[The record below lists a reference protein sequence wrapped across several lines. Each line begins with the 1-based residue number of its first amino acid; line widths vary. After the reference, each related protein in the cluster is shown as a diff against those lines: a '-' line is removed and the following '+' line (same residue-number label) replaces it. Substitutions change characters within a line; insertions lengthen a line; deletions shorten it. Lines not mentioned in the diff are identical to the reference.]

1 MLSCRMQRGRRT
13 LHLTGGDFKGWFES
27 LRFRPRLSLQEPLQ
41 RTQEETQKR
50 QTDRSVEDETMRL
63 LLIHADR
70 FEYEAREKAVR
81 EPEPLDESHKKGALE
96 NGLVVFSTVEKNDEQ
111 DPGQIATNAASSIEE
126 VLGWLKTKKVMVYPY
141 AHLSTSLAS
150 REPAISILKALEEK
164 LVKKGYEVTR
174 SPFGW
179 YKSFTITAKGHPL
192 SELSRTITVDTKS
205 RQVAPAIQTEY
216 VIMDQEGKLHSPEDF
231 VFSPRDAEFK
241 SLVEKEALKKGLTGG
256 EPHFLDY
263 ARRFGIE
270 WESFADVGQM
280 RFGPESNLIMDLLA
294 EYAGQVIRR
303 IGIPIL
309 NVKGTNMFD
318 VAVKPIKEHLQLF
331 GSRAYEVK
339 VDERT
344 FVLRYA
350 ACFQQFSMVK
360 DWTLSYRTLP
370 FGTFEVAD
378 SYRMEQSGELL
389 LSFRLR
395 KFLMPDLHIYL
406 RNLSEAI
413 EVGKK
418 VHDVIYEE
426 IRKVPREYVSLYNT
440 TRSFFDS
447 HKQLFIDLV
456 KVEKKPILINF
467 VPDGIYYWV
476 LNVEY
481 NIVDD
486 LERPREIATFQI
498 DVGNAER
505 FGISYTNEKG
515 EKQFPVIIH
524 TAVLGGLERYLFALL
539 DSALRLEKSG
549 RKPMLPVWVS
559 PVQVRIIPVAKQFV
573 QPALSLLEQL
583 ETAGMRVDLDDR
595 EDTIQSRVREAELSW
610 VPYVVIYGDREV
622 HGADLSVRA
631 RSDGK
636 EIKMAVSTLVTRI
649 SGELEGYPAR
659 SLSYPKLLT
668 QRPGYKRI

>member
-1 MLSCRMQRGRRT
+1 
-13 LHLTGGDFKGWFES
+13 
-27 LRFRPRLSLQEPLQ
+27 
-41 RTQEETQKR
+41 
-50 QTDRSVEDETMRL
+50 MRL

-70 FEYEAREKAVR
+70 FEYEAREKAVK
-81 EPEPLDESHKKGALE
+81 EPEPLDESHKRGALE

-111 DPGQIATNAASSIEE
+111 DPEQIATNAASSVQE

-141 AHLSTSLAS
+141 AHLSTTLAS
-150 REPAISILKALEEK
+150 REPAISILKALEDK
-164 LVKKGYEVTR
+164 LAQKGYEVTR

-205 RQVAPAIQTEY
+205 RQAAAPVKTEY
-216 VIMDQEGKLHSPEDF
+216 VIMDQEGRLHSPEDF
-231 VFSPRDAEFK
+231 EFKPHDSEFK

-256 EPHFLDY
+256 EPHYLDY

-270 WESFADVGQM
+270 WESYADVGQM

-378 SYRMEQSGELL
+378 SYRLEQSGELL

-406 RNLSEAI
+406 KSVGEAI
-413 EVGKK
+413 RIGDKI
-418 VHDVIYEE
+418 HRTIYEE
-426 IRKVPREYVSLYNT
+426 IRKLNREYVSLYNT
-440 TRSFFDS
+440 TRSFFEANKDS
-447 HKQLFIDLV
+447 FMELV
-456 KVEKKPILINF
+456 KVEKKPILLNF
-467 VPDGIYYWV
+467 VPEGLYYWV

-481 NIVDD
+481 NIIDD
-486 LERPREIATFQI
+486 LDRPREIGTFQI
-498 DVGNAER
+498 DIGNAKR
-505 FGISYTNEKG
+505 FGISYTDEKG

-524 TAVLGGLERYLFALL
+524 SAVIGGLERYLFTLL
-539 DSALRLEKSG
+539 DSAVRLERQGK
-549 RKPMLPVWVS
+549 KPMLPVWIS
-559 PVQVRIIPVAKQFV
+559 PAQVRIIPIANHFVKQGMK
-573 QPALSLLEQL
+573 LLETL
-583 ETAGMRVDLDDR
+583 EKAGIRADLDDR
-595 EDTIQSRVREAELSW
+595 DDTMQSKVRDAELSW
-610 VPYVVIYGDREV
+610 IPYTIIYGE
-622 HGADLSVRA
+622 
-631 RSDGK
+631 K
-636 EIKMAVSTLVTRI
+636 EIKTKELSIRSRADAKESKITLAMFLKRLRAEV
-649 SGELEGYPAR
+649 EGYPVRPLTYPAL
-659 SLSYPKLLT
+659 LS
-668 QRPGYKRI
+668 QRPGYKRM

>member
-1 MLSCRMQRGRRT
+1 MA
-13 LHLTGGDFKGWFES
+13 
-27 LRFRPRLSLQEPLQ
+27 
-41 RTQEETQKR
+41 
-50 QTDRSVEDETMRL
+50 DETVRL
-63 LLIHADR
+63 LLVHADR
-70 FEYEAREKAVR
+70 FEYEAREKAVK
-81 EPEPLDESHKKGALE
+81 EPEPLNESHKKGALE

-111 DPGQIATNAASSIEE
+111 EPEQIATNAASSIEE
-126 VLGWLKTKKVMVYPY
+126 VLGWLKTKRVMVYPY

-150 REPAISILKALEEK
+150 REPAISVLKALEEK
-164 LVKKGYEVTR
+164 LAQKGYEVSR

-205 RQVAPAIQTEY
+205 RQAAPPVKTEY

-231 VFSPRDAEFK
+231 MFGPHDVEFK

-270 WESFADVGQM
+270 WESFADVGHM
-280 RFGPESNLIMDLLA
+280 RFGPEANLIMDLLA

-360 DWTLSYRTLP
+360 DWTLSYKTLP

-406 RNLSEAI
+406 KSVGEAI
-413 EVGKK
+413 RIGDKI
-418 VHDVIYEE
+418 HRTIYEE
-426 IRKVPREYVSLYNT
+426 IRKLNREYVSLYNT
-440 TRSFFDS
+440 TRSFFEANKDS
-447 HKQLFIDLV
+447 FMELA
-456 KVEKKPILINF
+456 KVEKKPILLNF
-467 VPDGIYYWV
+467 VPEGLYYWV

-481 NIVDD
+481 NIIDD
-486 LERPREIATFQI
+486 LDRPREIGTFQI
-498 DVGNAER
+498 DVGNAKR
-505 FGISYTNEKG
+505 FGIAYTDEKG

-524 TAVLGGLERYLFALL
+524 TAVIGGLERYLFTLL
-539 DSALRLEKSG
+539 DCAVRLERQGK
-549 RKPMLPVWVS
+549 KPMLPVWIS
-559 PVQVRIIPVAKQFV
+559 PAQVRIIPIAKQFV
-573 QPALSLLEQL
+573 KQGVKLLETL
-583 ETAGMRVDLDDR
+583 EKAGIRADLDDR
-595 EDTIQSRVREAELSW
+595 DDTMQSKVRDAELSW
-610 VPYVVIYGDREV
+610 IPYTIIYGE
-622 HGADLSVRA
+622 
-631 RSDGK
+631 K
-636 EIKMAVSTLVTRI
+636 EIKTKELSIRSRADSKESKVSLAAFLKRFR
-649 SGELEGYPAR
+649 GEVEGYPAKTLTYPTL
-659 SLSYPKLLT
+659 LS
-668 QRPGYKRI
+668 QRPGYKRM

>member
-1 MLSCRMQRGRRT
+1 
-13 LHLTGGDFKGWFES
+13 
-27 LRFRPRLSLQEPLQ
+27 
-41 RTQEETQKR
+41 
-50 QTDRSVEDETMRL
+50 MRL
-63 LLIHADR
+63 LLVHADR
-70 FEYEAREKAVR
+70 FEYEAREKAVK
-81 EPEPLDESHKKGALE
+81 EPEPLDESHKTGTLE

-111 DPGQIATNAASSIEE
+111 EPEQIATNAASSIEE

-150 REPAISILKALEEK
+150 REPAISVLKALEEK
-164 LVKKGYEVTR
+164 LAQKGYEVSR

-205 RQVAPAIQTEY
+205 RQAAPAVKTEY

-231 VFSPRDAEFK
+231 VFGPHDAEFK

-270 WESFADVGQM
+270 WESFADVGHM
-280 RFGPESNLIMDLLA
+280 RFGPEANLIMDLLA

-360 DWTLSYRTLP
+360 DWTLSYKTLP

-406 RNLSEAI
+406 KSVGEAI
-413 EVGKK
+413 RIGDKI
-418 VHDVIYEE
+418 HRTIYEE
-426 IRKVPREYVSLYNT
+426 IRKLNREYVSLYNT
-440 TRSFFDS
+440 TRSFFEANKDS
-447 HKQLFIDLV
+447 FMELA
-456 KVEKKPILINF
+456 KVEKKPILLNF
-467 VPDGIYYWV
+467 VPEGLYYWV

-481 NIVDD
+481 NIIDD
-486 LERPREIATFQI
+486 LDRPREIGTFQI
-498 DVGNAER
+498 DVGNAKR
-505 FGISYTNEKG
+505 FGIAYTDEKG

-524 TAVLGGLERYLFALL
+524 TAVIGGLERYLFTLL
-539 DSALRLEKSG
+539 DCAVRLERQGK
-549 RKPMLPVWVS
+549 KPMLPVWIS
-559 PVQVRIIPVAKQFV
+559 PAQVRIIPIAKQFV
-573 QPALSLLEQL
+573 KQGVKLLETL
-583 ETAGMRVDLDDR
+583 EKAGIRADLDDR
-595 EDTIQSRVREAELSW
+595 DDTMQSKVRDAELSW
-610 VPYVVIYGDREV
+610 IPYTIIYGE
-622 HGADLSVRA
+622 
-631 RSDGK
+631 K
-636 EIKMAVSTLVTRI
+636 EIKTKELSIRSRADSKESKVSLAAFLKRFR
-649 SGELEGYPAR
+649 GEVEGYPAKTLTYPTL
-659 SLSYPKLLT
+659 LS
-668 QRPGYKRI
+668 QRPGYKRM

>member
-1 MLSCRMQRGRRT
+1 
-13 LHLTGGDFKGWFES
+13 
-27 LRFRPRLSLQEPLQ
+27 
-41 RTQEETQKR
+41 
-50 QTDRSVEDETMRL
+50 MRL

-70 FEYEAREKAVR
+70 FEYETREKAVK
-81 EPEPLDESHKKGALE
+81 EPEPLDDSHRKGALE
-96 NGLVVFSTVEKNDEQ
+96 DGLVVFSTVEKNDEQ
-111 DPGQIATNAASSIEE
+111 DPEQITTNAASSIEE

-150 REPAISILKALEEK
+150 REPAISILKTLEDK
-164 LVKKGYEVTR
+164 LVQRGYEVSR

-205 RQVAPAIQTEY
+205 RQVAPAVKTEY
-216 VIMDQEGKLHSPEDF
+216 VIMDQTGKLHSPEDF
-231 VFSPRDAEFK
+231 QFGPKDAEFK

-280 RFGPESNLIMDLLA
+280 RFGPEANLIMDLLA

-406 RNLSEAI
+406 KSVGEAI
-413 EVGKK
+413 KIGDKI
-418 VHDVIYEE
+418 HRTIHEE
-426 IRKVPREYVSLYNT
+426 IRKLNREYVSLYNT
-440 TRSFFDS
+440 TRSFFEANRDTFME
-447 HKQLFIDLV
+447 LA
-456 KVEKKPILINF
+456 KVEKKPILLNF
-467 VPDGIYYWV
+467 VPEGLYYWV

-481 NIVDD
+481 NIIDD
-486 LERPREIATFQI
+486 LDRPREIGTFQI
-498 DVGNAER
+498 DIGNAKR
-505 FGISYTNEKG
+505 FGIAYTDEKG

-524 TAVLGGLERYLFALL
+524 TAVIGGLERYLFTLL
-539 DSALRLEKSG
+539 DSAVRLERQGK
-549 RKPMLPVWVS
+549 KPMLPVWIS
-559 PVQVRIIPVAKQFV
+559 PAQVRIIPIANHFVKQGMK
-573 QPALSLLEQL
+573 LLETL
-583 ETAGMRVDLDDR
+583 EKAGIRADLDDR
-595 EDTIQSRVREAELSW
+595 DDTMQSKVRDAELSW
-610 VPYVVIYGDREV
+610 IPYTIIYGE
-622 HGADLSVRA
+622 
-631 RSDGK
+631 K
-636 EIKMAVSTLVTRI
+636 EIKTKELSIRSRADAKESKITLAAFLKRFKAEV
-649 SGELEGYPAR
+649 EGYPIKPLTYPTL
-659 SLSYPKLLT
+659 LS
-668 QRPGYKRI
+668 QRPGYKRM

>member
-1 MLSCRMQRGRRT
+1 
-13 LHLTGGDFKGWFES
+13 
-27 LRFRPRLSLQEPLQ
+27 
-41 RTQEETQKR
+41 
-50 QTDRSVEDETMRL
+50 MRL

-111 DPGQIATNAASSIEE
+111 DPEQIATNAASSVEE

-150 REPAISILKALEEK
+150 REPAISILKSLEEK
-164 LVKKGYEVTR
+164 LVQKGYEVTR

-192 SELSRTITVDTKS
+192 SELSRTITADTKS
-205 RQVAPAIQTEY
+205 RQATSPVKTEY
-216 VIMDQEGKLHSPEDF
+216 VIMDQEGRLHSPEDF
-231 VFSPRDAEFK
+231 EFKPHDSEFK

-270 WESFADVGQM
+270 WESYADVGQM

-360 DWTLSYRTLP
+360 DWTLSYKTLP

-406 RNLSEAI
+406 KSVGEAI
-413 EVGKK
+413 RIGDKI
-418 VHDVIYEE
+418 HRTIYEE
-426 IRKVPREYVSLYNT
+426 IRKLNREYVSLYNT
-440 TRSFFDS
+440 TRSFFEANKDS
-447 HKQLFIDLV
+447 FMELV
-456 KVEKKPILINF
+456 KVEKKPILLNF
-467 VPDGIYYWV
+467 VPEGLYYWV

-481 NIVDD
+481 NIIDD
-486 LERPREIATFQI
+486 LDRPREIGTFQI
-498 DVGNAER
+498 DIGNAKR
-505 FGISYTNEKG
+505 FGISYTDEKG

-524 TAVLGGLERYLFALL
+524 TAVIGGLERYLFTLL
-539 DSALRLEKSG
+539 DSAVRLERQGK
-549 RKPMLPVWVS
+549 KPMLPVWIS
-559 PVQVRIIPVAKQFV
+559 PAQVRIIPIAKHFV
-573 QPALSLLEQL
+573 KQAMKLLKTL
-583 ETAGMRVDLDDR
+583 EKAGIRADLDDR
-595 EDTIQSRVREAELSW
+595 DDTMQSKVRDAELSW
-610 VPYVVIYGDREV
+610 IPYTIIYGE
-622 HGADLSVRA
+622 
-631 RSDGK
+631 K
-636 EIKMAVSTLVTRI
+636 EIKTKELSIRSRADARESKITLATFLKRLRAEV
-649 SGELEGYPAR
+649 EGYPIR
-659 SLSYPKLLT
+659 PLTYPSLLS
-668 QRPGYKRI
+668 QRPGYKRM

>member
-1 MLSCRMQRGRRT
+1 
-13 LHLTGGDFKGWFES
+13 
-27 LRFRPRLSLQEPLQ
+27 
-41 RTQEETQKR
+41 
-50 QTDRSVEDETMRL
+50 MRL

-70 FEYEAREKAVR
+70 FEYEAREKAVK
-81 EPEPLDESHKKGALE
+81 EPEPLDESHKRGALE

-111 DPGQIATNAASSIEE
+111 DPEQIATNAASSVEE

-164 LVKKGYEVTR
+164 LVQKGYEVTR

-205 RQVAPAIQTEY
+205 RQAAAPVKTEY
-216 VIMDQEGKLHSPEDF
+216 VIMDQEGRLHSPEDF
-231 VFSPRDAEFK
+231 EFKPHDSEFK

-270 WESFADVGQM
+270 WESYADVGQM

-406 RNLSEAI
+406 KSVGEAI
-413 EVGKK
+413 RIGDKI
-418 VHDVIYEE
+418 HRTIYEE
-426 IRKVPREYVSLYNT
+426 IRKLNREYVSLYNT
-440 TRSFFDS
+440 TRSFFEANKDS
-447 HKQLFIDLV
+447 FMELV
-456 KVEKKPILINF
+456 KVEKKPILLNF
-467 VPDGIYYWV
+467 VPEGLYYWV

-481 NIVDD
+481 NIIDD
-486 LERPREIATFQI
+486 LDRPREIGTFQI
-498 DVGNAER
+498 DIGNAKR
-505 FGISYTNEKG
+505 FGISYTDEKG

-524 TAVLGGLERYLFALL
+524 TAVIGGLERYLFTLL
-539 DSALRLEKSG
+539 DSAVRLERQGK
-549 RKPMLPVWVS
+549 KPMLPVWIS
-559 PVQVRIIPVAKQFV
+559 PAQVRIIPIANHFVKQGMK
-573 QPALSLLEQL
+573 LLETL
-583 ETAGMRVDLDDR
+583 EKAGIRADLDDR
-595 EDTIQSRVREAELSW
+595 DDTMQSKVRDAELGW
-610 VPYVVIYGDREV
+610 IPFTIIYGE
-622 HGADLSVRA
+622 
-631 RSDGK
+631 K
-636 EIKMAVSTLVTRI
+636 EIKTKELSIRSRADAKESKITLAMFLKRLRAEV
-649 SGELEGYPAR
+649 EGYPVRPLTYPAL
-659 SLSYPKLLT
+659 LS
-668 QRPGYKRI
+668 QRPGYKRM

>member
-1 MLSCRMQRGRRT
+1 
-13 LHLTGGDFKGWFES
+13 
-27 LRFRPRLSLQEPLQ
+27 
-41 RTQEETQKR
+41 
-50 QTDRSVEDETMRL
+50 MRL
-63 LLIHADR
+63 LLVHADR
-70 FEYEAREKAVR
+70 FEYEAREKAVK
-81 EPEPLDESHKKGALE
+81 EPEPLDESHKRGTLE

-111 DPGQIATNAASSIEE
+111 EPEQIATNAASSIEE

-164 LVKKGYEVTR
+164 LAQKGYEVSR

-205 RQVAPAIQTEY
+205 RQAAPAVKTEY

-231 VFSPRDAEFK
+231 VFGPRDAEFK

-263 ARRFGIE
+263 ARRLGIE

-294 EYAGQVIRR
+294 EYAGLVIRR

-406 RNLSEAI
+406 KSVAEAI
-413 EVGKK
+413 RIGDKI
-418 VHDVIYEE
+418 HRTIYEE
-426 IRKVPREYVSLYNT
+426 IRKLNREYVSLYNT
-440 TRSFFDS
+440 TRSFFDAN
-447 HKQLFIDLV
+447 KDAFMELV
-456 KVEKKPILINF
+456 KVEKKPILLNF
-467 VPDGIYYWV
+467 VPEGLYYWV

-481 NIVDD
+481 NIIDD
-486 LERPREIATFQI
+486 LDRPREIGTFQI
-498 DVGNAER
+498 DVGNAKR
-505 FGISYTNEKG
+505 FGIAYADEKG

-524 TAVLGGLERYLFALL
+524 TAVIGGLERYLFTLL
-539 DSALRLEKSG
+539 DSAVRLERQG

-559 PVQVRIIPVAKQFV
+559 PTQVRIIPVAQQFV
-573 QPALSLLEQL
+573 KQGMKLLGTL
-583 ETAGMRVDLDDR
+583 EKAGIRADLDDR
-595 EDTIQSRVREAELSW
+595 DDTMQSKVRDAELSW
-610 VPYVVIYGDREV
+610 IPFIVIYGEKEIKTKQ
-622 HGADLSVRA
+622 LSVRSRA
-631 RSDGK
+631 DSK
-636 EIKMAVSTLVTRI
+636 ESKIGLTAFLKRLK
-649 SGELEGYPAR
+649 GEVEGYPVR
-659 SLSYPKLLT
+659 PLTYPVLLS
-668 QRPGYKRI
+668 QRPGYKRM

>member
-1 MLSCRMQRGRRT
+1 
-13 LHLTGGDFKGWFES
+13 
-27 LRFRPRLSLQEPLQ
+27 
-41 RTQEETQKR
+41 
-50 QTDRSVEDETMRL
+50 VADETVRL
-63 LLIHADR
+63 LLVHADR
-70 FEYEAREKAVR
+70 FEYEAREKAVK
-81 EPEPLDESHKKGALE
+81 EPEPLDESHKRGALE

-111 DPGQIATNAASSIEE
+111 EPEQIATNAASSIEE

-164 LVKKGYEVTR
+164 LSLKGYEVSR

-192 SELSRTITVDTKS
+192 SELSRTITVDTKA
-205 RQVAPAIQTEY
+205 RQAAPAVKTEY

-231 VFSPRDAEFK
+231 VFGPHDAEFK

-270 WESFADVGQM
+270 WESFADVGHM
-280 RFGPESNLIMDLLA
+280 RFGPEANLIMDLLA

-360 DWTLSYRTLP
+360 DWTLSYKTLP

-395 KFLMPDLHIYL
+395 KFLMPDLHVYL
-406 RNLSEAI
+406 KSVGEAI
-413 EVGKK
+413 RIGDKI
-418 VHDVIYEE
+418 HRTIYEE
-426 IRKVPREYVSLYNT
+426 IRKLNREYVSLYNT
-440 TRSFFDS
+440 TRSFFEANKDS
-447 HKQLFIDLV
+447 FMELV
-456 KVEKKPILINF
+456 KVEKKPILLNF
-467 VPDGIYYWV
+467 VPEGLYYWV

-481 NIVDD
+481 NIIDD
-486 LERPREIATFQI
+486 LDRPREIGTFQI
-498 DVGNAER
+498 DVGNAKR
-505 FGISYTNEKG
+505 FGIAYTDEKG

-524 TAVLGGLERYLFALL
+524 TAVIGGLERFLFTLL
-539 DSALRLEKSG
+539 DSAVRLERQGK
-549 RKPMLPVWVS
+549 KPMLPVWIS
-559 PVQVRIIPVAKQFV
+559 PAQVRVIPIAKQFV
-573 QPALSLLEQL
+573 KQGLKLLETL
-583 ETAGMRVDLDDR
+583 EKAGIRADLDDR
-595 EDTIQSRVREAELSW
+595 DDTMQSKVRDAELSW
-610 VPYVVIYGDREV
+610 IPYTIIYGE
-622 HGADLSVRA
+622 
-631 RSDGK
+631 K
-636 EIKMAVSTLVTRI
+636 EIKTKELSIRSRADSKESKVSLTTFLKRFRAEV
-649 SGELEGYPAR
+649 EGYPVR
-659 SLSYPKLLT
+659 PLTYPVLLS
-668 QRPGYKRI
+668 QRPGYKRM

>member
-1 MLSCRMQRGRRT
+1 M
-13 LHLTGGDFKGWFES
+13 
-27 LRFRPRLSLQEPLQ
+27 
-41 RTQEETQKR
+41 
-50 QTDRSVEDETMRL
+50 
-63 LLIHADR
+63 IHADR
-70 FEYEAREKAVR
+70 FEYEAKEKAMK
-81 EPEPLDESHKKGALE
+81 EPEPLQDSSRKAALE
-96 NGLVVFSTVEKNDEQ
+96 NGLVAFCTVEKADEAQ
-111 DPGQIATNAASSIEE
+111 PDKIAENAANSIQE
-126 VLGWLKTKKVMVYPY
+126 VLGWIKTSRVMVYPY

-150 REPAISILKALEEK
+150 KDQAIGVLKTLEED
-164 LVKKGYEVTR
+164 LAGRGYEVHR
-174 SPFGW
+174 GPFGW
-179 YKSFTITAKGHPL
+179 YKSFTITCKGHPL
-192 SELSRTITVDTKS
+192 SELSRTITV
-205 RQVAPAIQTEY
+205 QAAPARQTEAPQMTEY
-216 VIMDQEGKLHSPEDF
+216 KVMDEEGELYEPESFPFKPGQE
-231 VFSPRDAEFK
+231 EFR

-256 EPHFLDY
+256 EPRFLEY

-270 WESFADVGQM
+270 WEAYADVGQM
-280 RFGPESNLIMDLLA
+280 RFGPESTLMMDLVSD
-294 EYAGQVIRR
+294 YANQAIRR

-331 GSRAYEVK
+331 GSRAYEVN

-360 DWTLSYRTLP
+360 DWTLSYRNLP

-406 RNLSEAI
+406 KGLEEAI
-413 EVGKK
+413 SVGKT
-418 VHDVIYEE
+418 VHEVIYEE

-447 HKQLFIDLV
+447 HKKFFLELV

-481 NIVDD
+481 NIIDD
-486 LERPREIATFQI
+486 LDRPREIGTFQI

-505 FGISYTNEKG
+505 FRISYANEKG
-515 EKQFPVIIH
+515 GKQFPVIIH

-539 DSALRLEKSG
+539 DSAVRRERQGK
-549 RKPMLPVWVS
+549 KPMLPVWLS
-559 PVQVRIIPVAKQFV
+559 PVQVRVIPVAKQFLK
-573 QPALSLLEQL
+573 PATKLLERL
-583 ETAGMRVDLDDR
+583 EKTGLRVDLDDR
-595 EDTIQSRVREAELSW
+595 DDTIQSRVRDAELSW
-610 VPYVVIYGDREV
+610 VPYTLIFGEREIKSRQ
-622 HGADLSVRA
+622 LSVRS
-631 RSDGK
+631 RGDGK
-636 EIKMAVSTLVTRI
+636 EVKLGFTAFLKKVRAET
-649 SGELEGYPAR
+649 EGYPTR
-659 SLSYPKLLT
+659 QLSFPAHLS
-668 QRPGYKRI
+668 QRPGYKQL

>member
-1 MLSCRMQRGRRT
+1 
-13 LHLTGGDFKGWFES
+13 
-27 LRFRPRLSLQEPLQ
+27 
-41 RTQEETQKR
+41 
-50 QTDRSVEDETMRL
+50 VEDEAMRL

-70 FEYEAREKAVR
+70 FEYEAREKAVK
-81 EPEPLDESHKKGALE
+81 EPEPLDESHKRGALE

-111 DPGQIATNAASSIEE
+111 DPEQIATNAASSVEE
-126 VLGWLKTKKVMVYPY
+126 VLGWLKTKRVMVYPY

-164 LVKKGYEVTR
+164 LVQKGYEVTR

-179 YKSFTITAKGHPL
+179 YKSFTMTAKGHPL
-192 SELSRTITVDTKS
+192 SELSRTITLDTKS
-205 RQVAPAIQTEY
+205 RQVASPVKTEY
-216 VIMDQEGKLHSPEDF
+216 VIMDQEGRLHAPEDF
-231 VFSPRDAEFK
+231 EFKPHDSEFK

-270 WESFADVGQM
+270 WESYADVGQM

-303 IGIPIL
+303 IGIPVL

-406 RNLSEAI
+406 KTIGEAI
-413 EVGKK
+413 RIGDKI
-418 VHDVIYEE
+418 HRTIYEE
-426 IRKVPREYVSLYNT
+426 IRKLNREYVSLYNT
-440 TRSFFDS
+440 TRSFFEANKDS
-447 HKQLFIDLV
+447 FMELV
-456 KVEKKPILINF
+456 KVEKKPILLNF
-467 VPDGIYYWV
+467 VPEGLYYWV

-481 NIVDD
+481 NIIDD
-486 LERPREIATFQI
+486 LDRPI
-498 DVGNAER
+498 DIGNAKR
-505 FGISYTNEKG
+505 FGISYTDEKG

-524 TAVLGGLERYLFALL
+524 TAVIGGLERYLFTLM
-539 DSALRLEKSG
+539 DSAVRLERQGK
-549 RKPMLPVWVS
+549 KPMLPVWIS
-559 PVQVRIIPVAKQFV
+559 PAQVRIIPIANHFVKQGMK
-573 QPALSLLEQL
+573 LLETL
-583 ETAGMRVDLDDR
+583 EKAGIRADLDDR
-595 EDTIQSRVREAELSW
+595 DDTMQSKVRDAELSW
-610 VPYVVIYGDREV
+610 IPYTIIYGE
-622 HGADLSVRA
+622 
-631 RSDGK
+631 K
-636 EIKMAVSTLVTRI
+636 EIKTKELSIRSRADAKESKITLATFLKRLKAEV
-649 SGELEGYPAR
+649 EGYPVRPLTYPAL
-659 SLSYPKLLT
+659 LS
-668 QRPGYKRI
+668 QRPGYKRM

>member
-1 MLSCRMQRGRRT
+1 
-13 LHLTGGDFKGWFES
+13 
-27 LRFRPRLSLQEPLQ
+27 
-41 RTQEETQKR
+41 
-50 QTDRSVEDETMRL
+50 MRL
-63 LLIHADR
+63 LLVHADR
-70 FEYEAREKAVR
+70 FEYEAREKAVK
-81 EPEPLDESHKKGALE
+81 EPEPLDESHKRGALE

-111 DPGQIATNAASSIEE
+111 EPEQIATNAASSIEE

-141 AHLSTSLAS
+141 AHLSTNLAS

-164 LVKKGYEVTR
+164 LTQKGYEVSR

-205 RQVAPAIQTEY
+205 RQASPAVKTEY

-231 VFSPRDAEFK
+231 VFGPHDAEFK

-406 RNLSEAI
+406 KSVAEAI
-413 EVGKK
+413 RIGDKI
-418 VHDVIYEE
+418 HRTIYEE
-426 IRKVPREYVSLYNT
+426 IRKLNREYVSLYNT
-440 TRSFFDS
+440 TRSFFEANKDA
-447 HKQLFIDLV
+447 FMELV
-456 KVEKKPILINF
+456 KVEKKPILLNF
-467 VPDGIYYWV
+467 VPEGLYYWV

-481 NIVDD
+481 NIIDD
-486 LERPREIATFQI
+486 LDRPREIGTFQI
-498 DVGNAER
+498 DVGNAKR
-505 FGISYTNEKG
+505 FGISYADEKG

-524 TAVLGGLERYLFALL
+524 TAVIGGLERYLFTLL
-539 DSALRLEKSG
+539 DSAVRLERLG
-549 RKPMLPVWVS
+549 RKPMLPVWIA
-559 PVQVRIIPVAKQFV
+559 PAQVRIIPVSQQFV
-573 QPALSLLEQL
+573 KQGMELLGEL
-583 ETAGMRVDLDDR
+583 EKAGIRADLDDR
-595 EDTIQSRVREAELSW
+595 DDTMQSKVRDAELSW
-610 VPYVVIYGDREV
+610 IPYTIIYGEKEIS
-622 HGADLSVRA
+622 AKELSVRSRA
-631 RSDGK
+631 SSK
-636 EIKMAVSTLVTRI
+636 ESKIALTPFLKQFKNEV
-649 SGELEGYPAR
+649 EGYPTRPLTYPAL
-659 SLSYPKLLT
+659 LS
-668 QRPGYKRI
+668 QRPGYKRM

>member
-1 MLSCRMQRGRRT
+1 
-13 LHLTGGDFKGWFES
+13 
-27 LRFRPRLSLQEPLQ
+27 
-41 RTQEETQKR
+41 
-50 QTDRSVEDETMRL
+50 MRL
-63 LLIHADR
+63 LLVHADR
-70 FEYEAREKAVR
+70 FEYEAREKAVK
-81 EPEPLDESHKKGALE
+81 EPEPLDESHKRGALE

-111 DPGQIATNAASSIEE
+111 EPEQIATNAASSIEE

-150 REPAISILKALEEK
+150 REPAIAILKALEEK
-164 LVKKGYEVTR
+164 LAQKGYEVSR

-179 YKSFTITAKGHPL
+179 YKSFTIAAKGHPL

-205 RQVAPAIQTEY
+205 RQAAPAVKTEY

-231 VFSPRDAEFK
+231 AFAPHDAEFK
-241 SLVEKEALKKGLTGG
+241 SLVEKEALKRGLTGG

-280 RFGPESNLIMDLLA
+280 RFGPEANLIMDLLA

-406 RNLSEAI
+406 KSVAEAI
-413 EVGKK
+413 RIGDKI
-418 VHDVIYEE
+418 HRTIYEE
-426 IRKVPREYVSLYNT
+426 IRKLNREYVSLYNT
-440 TRSFFDS
+440 TRSFFEANKDS
-447 HKQLFIDLV
+447 FMELV
-456 KVEKKPILINF
+456 KVEKKPILLNF
-467 VPDGIYYWV
+467 VPEGLYYWV

-481 NIVDD
+481 NIIDD
-486 LERPREIATFQI
+486 LDRPREIGTFQI
-498 DVGNAER
+498 DIGNAKR
-505 FGISYTNEKG
+505 FGIAYTDEKG

-524 TAVLGGLERYLFALL
+524 TAVIGGLERYLFTLL
-539 DSALRLEKSG
+539 DSAVRLERQGK
-549 RKPMLPVWVS
+549 KPMLPIWIS
-559 PVQVRIIPVAKQFV
+559 PVQVRIIPVARQFV
-573 QPALSLLEQL
+573 KQGMQLLEML
-583 ETAGMRVDLDDR
+583 ENAGLRADLDDR
-595 EDTIQSRVREAELSW
+595 DDTMQSKVRDAELSW
-610 VPYVVIYGDREV
+610 IPYTIIYGEKEV
-622 HGADLSVRA
+622 ETKQLSIRS
-631 RSDGK
+631 RSDSK
-636 EIKMAVSTLVTRI
+636 ESKIAVPAFLKRVRV
-649 SGELEGYPAR
+649 EVEGYPTKTLTYPTL
-659 SLSYPKLLT
+659 LS
-668 QRPGYKRI
+668 QRPGYKRM

>member
-1 MLSCRMQRGRRT
+1 
-13 LHLTGGDFKGWFES
+13 
-27 LRFRPRLSLQEPLQ
+27 
-41 RTQEETQKR
+41 
-50 QTDRSVEDETMRL
+50 VRL
-63 LLIHADR
+63 LLVHADR
-70 FEYEAREKAVR
+70 FEYEAREKAVK
-81 EPEPLDESHKKGALE
+81 EPEPLDESHKTGTLE

-111 DPGQIATNAASSIEE
+111 EPEQIATNAASSIEE

-164 LVKKGYEVTR
+164 LAQKGYEVSR

-192 SELSRTITVDTKS
+192 SELSRTITVETRS
-205 RQVAPAIQTEY
+205 RQAAPTVKTEY

-231 VFSPRDAEFK
+231 VFRPNDAEFK

-280 RFGPESNLIMDLLA
+280 RFGPEANLIMDLLA

-360 DWTLSYRTLP
+360 DWTLSYKTLP

-406 RNLSEAI
+406 KSLGEAI
-413 EVGKK
+413 RIGDKI
-418 VHDVIYEE
+418 HRTIYEE
-426 IRKVPREYVSLYNT
+426 IRKLNREYVSLYNT
-440 TRSFFDS
+440 TRSFFEANKDS
-447 HKQLFIDLV
+447 FMELV
-456 KVEKKPILINF
+456 KVEKKPILLNF
-467 VPDGIYYWV
+467 VPEGLYYWV

-481 NIVDD
+481 NIIDD
-486 LERPREIATFQI
+486 LDRPREIGTFQI
-498 DVGNAER
+498 DIGNAKR
-505 FGISYTNEKG
+505 FGIAYTDEKG

-524 TAVLGGLERYLFALL
+524 TAVIGGLERYLFTLL
-539 DSALRLEKSG
+539 DSAVRLERQG
-549 RKPMLPVWVS
+549 RKPMLPVWIS
-559 PVQVRIIPVAKQFV
+559 PAQVRIIPIAKQFV
-573 QPALSLLEQL
+573 KQGMKLLETL
-583 ETAGMRVDLDDR
+583 AKAGIRADIDDR
-595 EDTIQSRVREAELSW
+595 DDTMQSKVRDAELSW
-610 VPYVVIYGDREV
+610 IPYTIIYGEREIK
-622 HGADLSVRA
+622 AKELSVRS
-631 RSDGK
+631 RSDSK
-636 EIKMAVSTLVTRI
+636 ESKVSLTAFLRRFRAEV
-649 SGELEGYPAR
+649 EGYPVKPLTYPVL
-659 SLSYPKLLT
+659 LS
-668 QRPGYKRI
+668 QRPGYKRM

>member
-1 MLSCRMQRGRRT
+1 
-13 LHLTGGDFKGWFES
+13 
-27 LRFRPRLSLQEPLQ
+27 
-41 RTQEETQKR
+41 
-50 QTDRSVEDETMRL
+50 VADETMRL
-63 LLIHADR
+63 LLVHADR
-70 FEYEAREKAVR
+70 FEYEAREKAVK
-81 EPEPLDESHKKGALE
+81 EPEPLDESHKRGSLE

-111 DPGQIATNAASSIEE
+111 DPEQIAANAASSIEE

-141 AHLSTSLAS
+141 AHLSTNLAS
-150 REPAISILKALEEK
+150 REPAILILKALEEK
-164 LVKKGYEVTR
+164 LAQKGYEVSR

-192 SELSRTITVDTKS
+192 SELSRTITVDTKA
-205 RQVAPAIQTEY
+205 RQAAPAIKTEY
-216 VIMDQEGKLHSPEDF
+216 AIMDQKGNLHSPEEF
-231 VFSPRDAEFK
+231 VFGPHDAEFK

-270 WESFADVGQM
+270 WESFADVGHM
-280 RFGPESNLIMDLLA
+280 RFGPEANLIMDLLA

-318 VAVKPIKEHLQLF
+318 VAIKPIKEHLQLF

-360 DWTLSYRTLP
+360 DWTLSYKTLP

-406 RNLSEAI
+406 KSVAEAI
-413 EVGKK
+413 RIGDKI
-418 VHDVIYEE
+418 HRTIYEE
-426 IRKVPREYVSLYNT
+426 IRKLNREYVSLYNT
-440 TRSFFDS
+440 TRSFFEANKNS
-447 HKQLFIDLV
+447 FMELV
-456 KVEKKPILINF
+456 KVEKKPILLNF
-467 VPDGIYYWV
+467 VPEGLYYWV

-481 NIVDD
+481 NIIDD
-486 LERPREIATFQI
+486 LDRPREIGTFQI
-498 DVGNAER
+498 DIGNAKR
-505 FGISYTNEKG
+505 FGIAYTDEKG

-524 TAVLGGLERYLFALL
+524 TAVIGGLERYLFTLL
-539 DSALRLEKSG
+539 DSAVRLERQSK
-549 RKPMLPVWVS
+549 KPMLPVWIS
-559 PVQVRIIPVAKQFV
+559 PVQVRIVPIAKQFV
-573 QPALSLLEQL
+573 KQGMVLLETL
-583 ETAGMRVDLDDR
+583 EKAGIRVDLDDR
-595 EDTIQSRVREAELSW
+595 DDTMQSKVRDAELSW
-610 VPYVVIYGDREV
+610 IPYTIIYGE
-622 HGADLSVRA
+622 
-631 RSDGK
+631 K
-636 EIKMAVSTLVTRI
+636 EIESK
-649 SGELEGYPAR
+649 ELSIRSRADAKESKVAAPAFLKKIKAEIEGYPTE
-659 SLSYPKLLT
+659 SLTYPTLLS
-668 QRPGYKRI
+668 QRPGYKRM

>member
-1 MLSCRMQRGRRT
+1 
-13 LHLTGGDFKGWFES
+13 
-27 LRFRPRLSLQEPLQ
+27 
-41 RTQEETQKR
+41 
-50 QTDRSVEDETMRL
+50 MRL

-111 DPGQIATNAASSIEE
+111 DPEQIATNAASSVEE

-205 RQVAPAIQTEY
+205 RQAASPVKTEY

-231 VFSPRDAEFK
+231 EFKPHDSEFK

-318 VAVKPIKEHLQLF
+318 VAVNPIKEHLQLF

-360 DWTLSYRTLP
+360 DWTLSYKTLP

-395 KFLMPDLHIYL
+395 KFLMPDLHIHL
-406 RNLSEAI
+406 KSVGEAI
-413 EVGKK
+413 RIGDKI
-418 VHDVIYEE
+418 HRAIYEE
-426 IRKVPREYVSLYNT
+426 IRKLNREYVSLYNT
-440 TRSFFDS
+440 TRSFFEANKDS
-447 HKQLFIDLV
+447 FLELV
-456 KVEKKPILINF
+456 KVEKKPILLNF
-467 VPDGIYYWV
+467 VPEGLYYWV

-481 NIVDD
+481 NIIDD
-486 LERPREIATFQI
+486 LDRPREIGTFQI
-498 DVGNAER
+498 DIGNAKR
-505 FGISYTNEKG
+505 FGISYTDEKG

-524 TAVLGGLERYLFALL
+524 TAVIGGLERYLFTLL
-539 DSALRLEKSG
+539 DSAVRLERQGK
-549 RKPMLPVWVS
+549 KPMLPVWIS
-559 PVQVRIIPVAKQFV
+559 PAQVRIIPIGNHFVKQGMK
-573 QPALSLLEQL
+573 LLGTL
-583 ETAGMRVDLDDR
+583 EKAGIRADLDDR
-595 EDTIQSRVREAELSW
+595 DDTMQSKVRDAELSW
-610 VPYVVIYGDREV
+610 IPYTIIYGE
-622 HGADLSVRA
+622 
-631 RSDGK
+631 K
-636 EIKMAVSTLVTRI
+636 EIKTRELSIRSRADARESKITLATFLKRLRAEV
-649 SGELEGYPAR
+649 EGYPIRPLTYPAL
-659 SLSYPKLLT
+659 LS
-668 QRPGYKRI
+668 QRPGYKRM

>member
-1 MLSCRMQRGRRT
+1 
-13 LHLTGGDFKGWFES
+13 
-27 LRFRPRLSLQEPLQ
+27 
-41 RTQEETQKR
+41 
-50 QTDRSVEDETMRL
+50 MRL

-70 FEYEAREKAVR
+70 FEYEAREKAVK
-81 EPEPLDESHKKGALE
+81 EPEPLDESHKRGALE

-111 DPGQIATNAASSIEE
+111 DPEQIATNAASSVEE

-164 LVKKGYEVTR
+164 LVQKGYEVTR

-192 SELSRTITVDTKS
+192 SELSRTITLDTKS
-205 RQVAPAIQTEY
+205 RQVASPVKTEY
-216 VIMDQEGKLHSPEDF
+216 VIMDQEGRLHSPEDF
-231 VFSPRDAEFK
+231 EFKPHDSEFK

-270 WESFADVGQM
+270 WESYADVGQM

-294 EYAGQVIRR
+294 EYAGQEIRR

-406 RNLSEAI
+406 KSVREAI
-413 EVGKK
+413 RIGDKI
-418 VHDVIYEE
+418 HHTIYEE
-426 IRKVPREYVSLYNT
+426 IRKLHREYVSLYNT
-440 TRSFFDS
+440 TRSFFEANKDS
-447 HKQLFIDLV
+447 FMELV
-456 KVEKKPILINF
+456 KVEKKPILLNF
-467 VPDGIYYWV
+467 VPEGLYYWV

-481 NIVDD
+481 NIIDD
-486 LERPREIATFQI
+486 LDRPREIGTFQI
-498 DVGNAER
+498 DIGNAKR
-505 FGISYTNEKG
+505 FGISYTDEKG
-515 EKQFPVIIH
+515 EKQFPIIIH
-524 TAVLGGLERYLFALL
+524 TAVIGGLERYLFTLL
-539 DSALRLEKSG
+539 DSAVRLERQGK
-549 RKPMLPVWVS
+549 KPMLPVWIS
-559 PVQVRIIPVAKQFV
+559 PAQVRIIPIANHFVKQGME
-573 QPALSLLEQL
+573 LLETL
-583 ETAGMRVDLDDR
+583 EEAGIRADLDDR
-595 EDTIQSRVREAELSW
+595 DDTMQSKVRDAELSW
-610 VPYVVIYGDREV
+610 IPYTIIYGE
-622 HGADLSVRA
+622 
-631 RSDGK
+631 K
-636 EIKMAVSTLVTRI
+636 EIKTKELSIRSRADAKESKITLAAFLKRLSAEV
-649 SGELEGYPAR
+649 EGYPVRPLTYPAL
-659 SLSYPKLLT
+659 LS
-668 QRPGYKRI
+668 QRPGYKRM

>member
-1 MLSCRMQRGRRT
+1 
-13 LHLTGGDFKGWFES
+13 
-27 LRFRPRLSLQEPLQ
+27 
-41 RTQEETQKR
+41 
-50 QTDRSVEDETMRL
+50 VRL
-63 LLIHADR
+63 LLVHADR
-70 FEYEAREKAVR
+70 FEYEAREKAVK
-81 EPEPLDESHKKGALE
+81 EPEALDESHKKGALE
-96 NGLVVFSTVEKNDEQ
+96 NGLVVFSTVEKSDEQ
-111 DPGQIATNAASSIEE
+111 EPEQIAANAASSIEE

-164 LVKKGYEVTR
+164 LAQKGYEASR

-205 RQVAPAIQTEY
+205 RQAAAAVKTEY
-216 VIMDQEGKLHSPEDF
+216 VIMDLEGKLHAPEDF
-231 VFSPRDAEFK
+231 AFGPRDAEFK

-270 WESFADVGQM
+270 WESFADVGHM
-280 RFGPESNLIMDLLA
+280 RFGPEANLIMDLLA

-303 IGIPIL
+303 IGIPVL

-318 VAVKPIKEHLQLF
+318 VAVRPIKEHLQLF

-360 DWTLSYRTLP
+360 DWTLSYKTLP

-406 RNLSEAI
+406 KSVGEAI
-413 EVGKK
+413 RIGDKI
-418 VHDVIYEE
+418 HRVIYEE
-426 IRKVPREYVSLYNT
+426 IRKLNREYVSLYNT
-440 TRSFFDS
+440 TRSFFEANKDS
-447 HKQLFIDLV
+447 FMELV
-456 KVEKKPILINF
+456 NVEKKPILLNF
-467 VPDGIYYWV
+467 VPEGLYYWV

-481 NIVDD
+481 NIIDD
-486 LERPREIATFQI
+486 LDRPREIGTFQI
-498 DVGNAER
+498 DIGNAKR
-505 FGISYTNEKG
+505 FGIAYTDEKG

-524 TAVLGGLERYLFALL
+524 TAVIGGLERYLFTLL
-539 DSALRLEKSG
+539 DSAVRLERQGK
-549 RKPMLPVWVS
+549 KPMLPVWIS
-559 PVQVRIIPVAKQFV
+559 PAQVRIIPIAKQFV
-573 QPALSLLEQL
+573 KQGMELLETL
-583 ETAGMRVDLDDR
+583 EKAGIRADLDDR
-595 EDTIQSRVREAELSW
+595 DDTMQSKVRDAELSW
-610 VPYVVIYGDREV
+610 IPYTIIYGE
-622 HGADLSVRA
+622 
-631 RSDGK
+631 K
-636 EIKMAVSTLVTRI
+636 EIETK
-649 SGELEGYPAR
+649 ELSIRSRADSKESKLALTAFLERVKAEVEGYPTKR
-659 SLSYPKLLT
+659 LTYPTLLS
-668 QRPGYKRI
+668 QRPGYKRT